1 MPEPWPC
8 IRGDA
13 VVRLTG
19 QVFTKRMADAIVN
32 HANKKLQAC
41 KEAEA
46 EAAAAAAAARKKK
59 NKNKRLFT
67 RNKKGKKKQPPRRRR
82 DGRIRNGGTSLHGDL
97 GDGKRWHF
105 EMRGTP
111 QAKRKLQEEIGEF
124 EERHNL
130 YGLRAVG
137 LAWLVAEDGCE
148 AQGWHFDYGDHVEN
162 KNKASLMIACSR
174 EGATF
179 EYMDKDKKVKTINLR
194 QGYGV
199 MWGRKVEHRGSAYKK
214 ENVRLHAYIMGGD
227 RGPHASYPT
236 KVYHF

>member
-13 VVRLTG
+13 VRLTG
-19 QVFTKRMADAIVN
+19 QVFTKRMADTIVS
-32 HANKKLQAC
+32 HAKKKLEAC
-41 KEAEA
+41 KKAEAEA
-46 EAAAAAAAARKKK
+46 AAAAAAAAARKKK
-59 NKNKRLFT
+59 NK
-67 RNKKGKKKQPPRRRR
+67 KGKKKPPPRRRR
-82 DGRIRNGGTSLHGDL
+82 NGRIRNGATGLHGDM

-111 QAKRKLQEEIGEF
+111 QAKRKLLMALGDF
-124 EERHNL
+124 EERHKV

-137 LAWLVAEDGCE
+137 LTELVAEDGCG
-148 AQGWHFDYGDHVEN
+148 AQGWHFDYGDHVQN

-179 EYMDKDKKVKTINLR
+179 EYMDKDKKVKTIHLP

>member
-19 QVFTKRMADAIVN
+19 QVFTKRMADTIVR
-32 HANKKLQAC
+32 HAKKKLEAC
-41 KEAEA
+41 KKAEAEA
-46 EAAAAAAAARKKK
+46 AAAAAAAARKKK
-59 NKNKRLFT
+59 NK
-67 RNKKGKKKQPPRRRR
+67 KGKKKPPPRRRR
-82 DGRIRNGGTSLHGDL
+82 NGRIRNGATD
-97 GDGKRWHF
+97 DGKRWHF

-111 QAKRKLQEEIGEF
+111 QAKSKLQEEIGEF

-130 YGLRAVG
+130 YGLRAKG
-137 LAWLVAEDGCE
+137 LTEIVAEDGCG
-148 AQGWHFDYGDHVEN
+148 AQGWHFDYGHHVEN